1 MQLTPDSLPDGTWD
15 TIIVGAG
22 PAGAVCA
29 AHLAERG
36 RRVLAVDRA
45 RFPRE
50 KVCGDCLSPDALRCL
65 ERLGILG
72 EARAAGHTV
81 RGVDVYSPSRIHLP
95 LRGEFVSIR
104 RRDLDAIVAARAE
117 RSGAVLG
124 LGTVEALATGADGSV
139 ECSVAGRPSPLRAR
153 VGVIATG
160 VELGLLEKLG
170 MSGRPRPSGVAV
182 RCYVRSRSGP
192 QRLVVAYERGLVPGY
207 GWIFPMGGGE
217 YNVGVSAFLRDEYGG
232 RANLRRE
239 FEAFTHSH
247 PAARR
252 MMDGA
257 EGVTPL
263 QGGILRCA
271 MEGARPGGDGNVIA
285 IGETIGT
292 ALPYTGEGIGKAM
305 ETGELAA
312 EVIDDAL
319 GSGGISRLRRYA
331 ERIDSELRPRYAGY
345 LRLESW
351 IARPW
356 LNNLLTLATRHNGEG
371 RAAAAGVLSEA
382 DDPADF
388 FTVKGVLRVLRGW
401 GHKVGRVG

>member
-1 MQLTPDSLPDGTWD
+1 
-15 TIIVGAG
+15 
-22 PAGAVCA
+22 
-29 AHLAERG
+29 
-36 RRVLAVDRA
+36 VDA
-45 RFPRE
+45 
-50 KVCGDCLSPDALRCL
+50 
-65 ERLGILG
+65 
-72 EARAAGHTV
+72 
-81 RGVDVYSPSRIHLP
+81 YSPSRIHLP
-95 LRGEFVSIR
+95 VRGDFVSIR
-104 RRDLDAIVAARAE
+104 RRDLDAIVAARAV
-117 RSGAVLG
+117 RSGVVFG
-124 LGTVEALATGADGSV
+124 LGTVEALATRADGSV
-139 ECSVAGRPSPLRAR
+139 ACSVAGVEAPLRAR
-153 VGVIATG
+153 VGVVATG

-170 MSGRPRPSGVAV
+170 MSGRPRPSGVVV

-192 QRLVVAYERGLVPGY
+192 ARLVVSYERGILPGY

-217 YNVGVSAFLRDEYGG
+217 YNVGVSAFLRKGYAG

-239 FEAFTHSH
+239 FEAFTRRH
-247 PAARR
+247 PVARR

-271 MEGARPGGDGNVIA
+271 MAGARPGGDGNVIA

-312 EVIDDAL
+312 EIVDDAL
-319 GSGGISRLRRYA
+319 GSGDMSRLRRYA
-331 ERIDSELRPRYAGY
+331 ERIDAELRPRYAGY

-356 LNNLLTLATRHNGEG
+356 LNDLITLATRHNEEG
-371 RAAAAGVLSEA
+371 RAAAAGLLCEA

-401 GHKVGRVG
+401 GRKAGRAPTDQEAGG